1 MSKKGISGTSR
12 VAEEGAP
19 FLPDPYDEIPEADD
33 TFFERAAVVRGGK
46 VIREGTGTLT
56 NRGRPPL
63 PEGTRKQLVSVRLSP
78 DILWWLRS
86 TGPGWQSRMEEMLRE
101 RMEAALAARASAPPP

>member
-1 MSKKGISGTSR
+1 MR
-12 VAEEGAP
+12 EEASE
-19 FLPDPYDEIPEADD
+19 FQVDLDDDIIELDD
-33 TFFERAAVVRGGK
+33 TFFERAAVTVGNK

-63 PEGTRKQLVSVRLSP
+63 PEGTRKESVSVRLSP

-86 TGPGWQSRMEEMLRE
+86 TGPGWQSRMEDMLRE
-101 RMEAALAARASAPPP
+101 RMTAALAARESKD

>member
-1 MSKKGISGTSR
+1 VSKKDISGGGKVR
-12 VAEEGAP
+12 EETAD
-19 FLPDPYDEIPEADD
+19 FQADLDDDIVELDD
-33 TFFERAAVVRGGK
+33 TFFERAAFTRGGK

-63 PEGTRKQLVSVRLSP
+63 PEGTRKELVSVRLSP

-86 TGPGWQSRMEEMLRE
+86 TGPGWQSRMEDMLRE
-101 RMEAALAARASAPPP
+101 RMDSVLAARANAPPP

>member
-1 MSKKGISGTSR
+1 VSKKDISGGGKVREETADFQ
-12 VAEEGAP
+12 AELDDDIVE
-19 FLPDPYDEIPEADD
+19 LDD
-33 TFFERAAVVRGGK
+33 TFFERAALTRGGK

-63 PEGTRKQLVSVRLSP
+63 PEGTRKELVSLRLSP

-86 TGPGWQSRMEEMLRE
+86 TGPGWQSRMEDMLRE
-101 RMEAALAARASAPPP
+101 RMQAALASKD

>member
-1 MSKKGISGTSR
+1 MSKKDISGMSR
-12 VAEEGAP
+12 VSEEGTP
-19 FLPDPYDEIPEADD
+19 FVADWDDDDIPEADD
-33 TFFERAAVVRGGK
+33 TFFERAALTRGGK

-63 PEGTRKQLVSVRLSP
+63 PEGTRKELVSLRLSP

-86 TGPGWQSRMEEMLRE
+86 SGPGWQSRLEDMLRE
-101 RMEAALAARASAPPP
+101 RMNAALASKD

>member
-1 MSKKGISGTSR
+1 MRKKDISGGGKVR
-12 VAEEGAP
+12 EEPAG
-19 FLPDPYDEIPEADD
+19 FQTDPDEEIPELDD
-33 TFFERAAVVRGGK
+33 TFFERAALMRGGK

-63 PEGTRKQLVSVRLSP
+63 PEGTRKELVSLRLSP

-86 TGPGWQSRMEEMLRE
+86 TGPGWQSRLEDMLRE
-101 RMEAALAARASAPPP
+101 RMDSALAAKD

>member
-1 MSKKGISGTSR
+1 MSKRNSSGSGK
-12 VAEEGAP
+12 VSDDVSP
-19 FLPDPYDEIPEADD
+19 FEPNLDDEIIEFDD
-33 TFFERAAVVRGGK
+33 TFFERVAVVRSGK

-63 PEGTRKQLVSVRLSP
+63 PEGARKELVSIRLSP

-86 TGPGWQSRMEEMLRE
+86 TGPGWQSRMEDMLRE
-101 RMEAALAARASAPPP
+101 RMQVALAPKG

>member
-1 MSKKGISGTSR
+1 MSKKDISGMSR
-12 VAEEGAP
+12 VSEEKTP
-19 FLPDPYDEIPEADD
+19 FVGEWDDDDIPEADD
-33 TFFERAAVVRGGK
+33 TFFERAALTKGGK
-46 VIREGTGTLT
+46 VVREGKGTLT

-63 PEGTRKQLVSVRLSP
+63 PPGTRKELVSLRLSP

-101 RMEAALAARASAPPP
+101 RMDAALAKRD

>member
-1 MSKKGISGTSR
+1 VSKKDISGGSKVREET
-12 VAEEGAP
+12 AEFQADLDDDIVE
-19 FLPDPYDEIPEADD
+19 LDD
-33 TFFERAAVVRGGK
+33 TFFEQAAVTRGGK

-63 PEGTRKQLVSVRLSP
+63 PQGTRKELVSIRLSP

-86 TGPGWQSRMEEMLRE
+86 TGPGWQSRMEDMLRE
-101 RMEAALAARASAPPP
+101 RMDAALAARG